1 MTWERRYDEE
11 RLGQLL
17 STLRPAPEGW
27 VEAAKVLPAARSRI
41 DEIVARAEADLSF
54 RRAVL
59 EDLEAA
65 LAEAGCQP
73 APPLVEALRRRFS
86 SF

>member
-1 MTWERRYDEE
+1 MTWGTRYDEE

-17 STLRPAPEGW
+17 AMLRPAPEGW
-27 VEAAKVLPAARSRI
+27 IEAAQVLPGARSRI
-41 DEIVARAEADLSF
+41 DEIVARAEADASF
-54 RRAVL
+54 RDAVL
-59 EDLEAA
+59 ENLEAA
-65 LAEAGCQP
+65 IAQAGFEP

>member
-1 MTWERRYDEE
+1 MTWEIGYDEE

-17 STLRPAPEGW
+17 AVLPPAPEGW
-27 VEAAKVLPAARSRI
+27 VEAAKVLPGARSRI
-41 DEIVARAEADLSF
+41 DEIVARAEAEPSF
-54 RRAVL
+54 RKAVL

-65 LAEAGCQP
+65 LAQAGCEP
-73 APPLVEALRRRFS
+73 VAPLIQALRRRFP

>member
-1 MTWERRYDEE
+1 MTWEMRYDEE
-11 RLGQLL
+11 RLAQLIAL
-17 STLRPAPEGW
+17 LPPAPEGW
-27 VEAAKVLPAARSRI
+27 VEAAKVLPSARSRI
-41 DEIVARAEADLSF
+41 DEIVARAQAEPSF
-54 RRAVL
+54 RAAVL

-65 LAEAGCQP
+65 LARAGCEP

>member
-1 MTWERRYDEE
+1 MTLEMRYDEE
-11 RLGQLL
+11 RLAELL
-17 STLRPAPEGW
+17 TLLPPAPEGW
-27 VEAAKVLPAARSRI
+27 VEAAKVLPGARTRI
-41 DEIVARAEADLSF
+41 DEIVARAQTEPSF
-54 RRAVL
+54 REAVL

-65 LAEAGCQP
+65 LARAGCEP